1 MKDQNAPMPMH
12 RDDSADL
19 ITFKFQRLETPPQ
32 RALLVS
38 ASMAEP
44 SAWFRTDIAHF
55 RRF

>member
-1 MKDQNAPMPMH
+1 MR

-38 ASMAEP
+38 ASVAEP
-44 SAWFRTDIAHF
+44 SAWFRTEYRAF
-55 RRF
+55 

>member
-1 MKDQNAPMPMH
+1 MPMH

-38 ASMAEP
+38 ASVAEP